1 MLLSNKGIRQSLI
14 SNGGF
19 TLMEVMVAMMILALS
34 LTAILELFSDGMR
47 AGSVSQKYLGAV
59 YYAQEQMEEALLETD
74 QPPEKR
80 TEKKNGDYSALIILE
95 PFVPEGVV
103 SSTSERMLYTVTVEV
118 SWGEFSGRKYVILQA
133 LRAGEVVEEDGFL
146 QE

>member
-1 MLLSNKGIRQSLI
+1 MLLSNKQGTQNLS
-14 SNGGF
+14 SNSGF

-59 YYAQEQMEEALLETD
+59 YYAQEQMEEVLLETVHI
-74 QPPEKR
+74 PENII
-80 TEKKNGDYSALIILE
+80 ENKKGEYLAHIIIE
-95 PFVPEGVV
+95 PFVSGEVV
-103 SSTSERMLYTVTVEV
+103 SNTADRMLYKVTVEV

-133 LRAGEVVEEDGFL
+133 LRAGEIVEEDGFL
-146 QE
+146 